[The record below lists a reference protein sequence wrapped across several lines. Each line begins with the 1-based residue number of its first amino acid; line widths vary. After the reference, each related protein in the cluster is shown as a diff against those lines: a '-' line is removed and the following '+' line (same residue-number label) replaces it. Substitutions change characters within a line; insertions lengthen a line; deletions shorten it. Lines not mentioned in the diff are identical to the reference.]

1 MLTLDYKMELFM
13 EELRHCSGQC
23 KECCG
28 AMMAGAE
35 KKGAKHLREV
45 NARPAYL
52 GKCNLLGP
60 HKCSGKLG

>member
-1 MLTLDYKMELFM
+1 M
-13 EELRHCSGQC
+13 EELRHCPGQC